1 MTLPYKRFFI
11 SIGEV
16 INMLDIRKIKENPD
30 AVKAGMKAKEVD
42 CDAIIDRILELDV
55 AIRALKTASETRT
68 AQKNKLSK
76 ENGKLYG
83 MKKGLEKK
91 GQDTAEVD
99 AKIAANSC
107 ESMKIDEENAA
118 DLEKLNVL
126 NAEYR
131 TAMLSLPNMPDA
143 DLLPGGK
150 ENNQPLRYVGEK
162 HSFDFEPKHH
172 VDLCTDLGLID
183 YERGVKLAGSGNW
196 MYTGMGARLEWA
208 LLNYFIDT
216 HTADGYDFIL
226 PPHMLEYKCGETAG
240 QFPKFADEVFKIANH
255 PTENGIFYMLPTA
268 EAALASVYRDEI
280 LTEKDLPKKFF
291 AYTPCFRREA
301 GSARA
306 DERGMVRGHRFN
318 KVEMFQF
325 TTPEGS
331 DEAFE
336 ELVKKAENLVAG
348 LGLHFRTVKLA
359 AGDCSASM
367 ARTYDIEILIP
378 SMNGYKEVSS
388 VSNARDYQARRGNIR
403 YRRADGKIDF
413 VHTLNGSGLATSR
426 IFPALVEQN
435 QRADGSVVVP
445 EVLRKYLGG
454 IEVIEKK

>member
-1 MTLPYKRFFI
+1 
-11 SIGEV
+11 
-16 INMLDIRKIKENPD
+16 MLDIKKIKENPD
-30 AVKAGMKAKEVD
+30 AVKAGLKAKELD
-42 CDAIIDRILELDV
+42 CDAIVDKILELDV
-55 AIRALKTASETRT
+55 QVRALKTSTETKT
-68 AQKNKLSK
+68 AEKNKLAK
-76 ENGKLYG
+76 ENGKLFG
-83 MKKGLEKK
+83 QKKGAEKRGEDTSAIDAIIEENK
-91 GQDTAEVD
+91 AKSVAIDAAIADDTA
-99 AKIAANSC
+99 KL
-107 ESMKIDEENAA
+107 K
-118 DLEKLNVL
+118 DLSVEF
-126 NAEYR
+126 R
-131 TAMLSLPNMPDA
+131 TAMLSLPNLPDP

-150 ENNQPLRYVGEK
+150 ENNEPLRYIGEK
-162 HSFDFEPKHH
+162 HTFDFEPKHH

-226 PPHMLEYKCGETAG
+226 PPHMLEYMCGETAG
-240 QFPKFADEVFKIANH
+240 QFPKFADEVFKISNH
-255 PTENGIFYMLPTA
+255 PTEGGTFYMLPTA
-268 EAALASVYRDEI
+268 EAALASIYRDEI
-280 LTEKDLPKKFF
+280 LSEADLPKKFF

-301 GSARA
+301 GSHRA
-306 DERGMVRGHRFN
+306 DERGMVRGHQFN

-331 DEAFE
+331 DAAFD
-336 ELVKKAENLVAG
+336 ELVTKAENLVAG

-388 VSNARDYQARRGNIR
+388 VSNARDFQARRGNCR
-403 YRRADGKIDF
+403 YRRADGKLDF

-426 IFPALVEQN
+426 IFPAIVEQN
-435 QRADGSVVVP
+435 QRADGSIVVP

-454 IEVIEKK
+454 LEVITK

>member
-1 MTLPYKRFFI
+1 
-11 SIGEV
+11 
-16 INMLDIRKIKENPD
+16 MLDIKRIKENPE
-30 AVKAGMKAKEVD
+30 AVKAGLRAKEMD

-55 AIRALKTASETRT
+55 QVRGLKTSTETK
-68 AQKNKLSK
+68 AAEKNKLSK
-76 ENGKLYG
+76 ENGKLFG
-83 MKKGLEKK
+83 MKKGAEKK
-91 GQDTAEVD
+91 GEDVSAIEAQINANMAASVAID
-99 AKIAANSC
+99 AAIADDKVQLK
-107 ESMKIDEENAA
+107 EIEDQ
-118 DLEKLNVL
+118 
-126 NAEYR
+126 YY
-131 TAMLSLPNMPDA
+131 TAMLSLPNLPDP

-150 ENNQPLRYVGEK
+150 ENNEPLRYIGEK

-172 VDLCTDLGLID
+172 VDLCTNLGLID

-226 PPHMLEYKCGETAG
+226 PPHMLEYQCGLTAG
-240 QFPKFADEVFKIANH
+240 QFPKFADEVFKISNH
-255 PTENGIFYMLPTA
+255 PTEGGTFYMLPTA

-280 LTEKDLPKKFF
+280 LSEADLPKKFF

-306 DERGMVRGHRFN
+306 DERGMVRGHQFN

-331 DEAFE
+331 DEAFD
-336 ELVKKAENLVAG
+336 ELVTKAERLVAG

-426 IFPALVEQN
+426 IFPAIVEQN
-435 QRADGSVVVP
+435 QLADGSIVVP
-445 EVLRKYLGG
+445 ECLRKYLGG
-454 IEVIEKK
+454 LEIIKAK

>member
-1 MTLPYKRFFI
+1 
-11 SIGEV
+11 
-16 INMLDIRKIKENPD
+16 MLDIRRIKENPD
-30 AVKAGMKAKEVD
+30 AVKAGLRAKEVE
-42 CDAIIDRILELDV
+42 CDATIDRILELDV
-55 AIRALKTASETRT
+55 EIRGLKTASEGRT
-68 AQKNKLSK
+68 AQKNKLAK
-76 ENGKLYG
+76 ENGKLFG
-83 MKKGLEKK
+83 MKKGMEKK
-91 GQDTAEVD
+91 GEDTAAVD
-99 AKIAANSC
+99 AQIEANKAESIALDQAN
-107 ESMKIDEENAA
+107 EA
-118 DLEKLNVL
+118 DTARLKDLS
-126 NAEYR
+126 AEYR
-131 TAMLSLPNMPDA
+131 VAMLSLPNLPDP

-150 ENNQPLRYVGEK
+150 ENNEPLRYIGEK

-172 VDLCTDLGLID
+172 VDLCTNLGLID

-208 LLNYFIDT
+208 LLNYFLDT
-216 HTADGYDFIL
+216 HIADGYEFIL

-240 QFPKFADEVFKIANH
+240 QFPKFADEVFKISNH
-255 PTENGIFYMLPTA
+255 PTENGVFYMLPTA
-268 EAALASVYRDEI
+268 EAALCSVYRDEI
-280 LTEKDLPKKFF
+280 LTEADLPRKLF

-306 DERGMVRGHRFN
+306 DERGMVRGHQFN

-331 DEAFE
+331 DAAFE

-403 YRRADGKIDF
+403 FRRADGKIDF

-426 IFPALVEQN
+426 IFPAIVEQN
-435 QRADGSVVVP
+435 QRADGSIVVP
-445 EVLRKYLGG
+445 ECLRKYLGG
-454 IEVIEKK
+454 LEVIEKK